1 MILSLLPFDELV
13 FQPQTKG
20 LDEWRA
26 RLDTRPLVRSWDGRL
41 RRDLEAEAVAAS
53 TSMEGVPVT
62 VEEVRRILAGERPSG
77 VSASDVS
84 LVRGYRGAMEYVQRR
99 ADDVTFEW
107 SPELIKAIQDRV
119 LAGDYRKGAG
129 RYGVGRWVVDSATQ
143 ELIFTP
149 PADELVADL
158 VERMCTRMNTW
169 AAHPAMK
176 SAWIHIASAA
186 VHPFKDGN
194 GRTSRVLASLA
205 MYRGDFR
212 RPEFCSLEEWWG
224 RHKSDYYAAF
234 RCLGTEWDALADV
247 TPFIAAHL
255 AAQLSQVRA
264 LDLRER
270 VNRQVWTALEQIAED
285 AGLPDR
291 AANALWDAFNGRD
304 VLPSFYRRLVDVSEG
319 TGTTDLKMLS
329 SARLLRPEGRTKGR
343 RYLAGPALFS
353 AVAAATGVSTPEPDR
368 SSIGVML
375 ASRLVDR
382 SGLESSRTIDVPK
395 SAATVAVGVLNGTQA
410 AESETEGPAQRTKTT
425 S

>member
-1 MILSLLPFDELV
+1 MDESAL
-13 FQPQTKG
+13 QTQTRE

-26 RLDTRPLVRSWDGRL
+26 RLDTRPFVRSWEGRL

-62 VEEVRRILAGERPSG
+62 IEEVRRILAGERPSG
-77 VSASDVS
+77 VSASDVG
-84 LVRGYRGAMEYVQRR
+84 LVRGYREAMEYIQRR
-99 ADDVTFEW
+99 ADDRTFEW

-129 RYGVGRWVVDSATQ
+129 RYGVGRWVVDSATGQ
-143 ELIFTP
+143 PIFTP
-149 PADELVADL
+149 PGDELVPEL
-158 VERMCTRMNTW
+158 VERVCDQMSTW
-169 AAHPAMK
+169 NAHPAIK
-176 SAWIHIASAA
+176 SAWIHVATAA
-186 VHPFKDGN
+186 IHPFKDGN

-205 MYRGDFR
+205 MYRGEFR

-224 RHKSDYYAAF
+224 RHKGDYYASF
-234 RCLGTEWDALADV
+234 KCLGSEWNASADV
-247 TPFIAAHL
+247 TPFVASHV

-270 VNRQVWTALEQIAED
+270 VNRQVWTALEQIAKD

-319 TGTTDLKMLS
+319 TGTTDLKILS
-329 SARLLRPEGRTKGR
+329 SARLLQPEGRTKGR

-353 AVAAATGVSTPEPDR
+353 AIAAATGVSAPEPDR
-368 SSIGVML
+368 SSIRVML
-375 ASRLVDR
+375 ASRLV
-382 SGLESSRTIDVPK
+382 GGSSVEPG
-395 SAATVAVGVLNGTQA
+395 SALHAPSPPATVAIGVMNAGEA
-410 AESETEGPAQRTKTT
+410 GESQSNESPPRTKT
-425 S
+425 SS

>member
-1 MILSLLPFDELV
+1 VTILPFVEEA
-13 FQPQTKG
+13 FQAQTSE

-62 VEEVRRILAGERPSG
+62 VEEVRRILAGERPAG
-77 VSASDVS
+77 ISASDVG
-84 LVRGYRGAMEYVQRR
+84 LVRGYREAMEYIQRR
-99 ADDVTFEW
+99 ADDRTFEW
-107 SPELIKAIQDRV
+107 SSELIKAIQDRV

-129 RYGVGRWVVDSATQ
+129 RYGVSRWVVDSATQ
-143 ELIFTP
+143 QLSFTP
-149 PADELVADL
+149 PADELVPGL
-158 VERMCTRMNTW
+158 VERVCSHMNAW
-169 AAHPAMK
+169 NAHPAMK
-176 SAWIHIASAA
+176 SAWIHVATAA
-186 VHPFKDGN
+186 IHPFKDGN

-205 MYRGDFR
+205 MYRGEFR

-224 RHKSDYYAAF
+224 RHKGDYYASF
-234 RCLGTEWDALADV
+234 KCLGSEWNASADV
-247 TPFIAAHL
+247 TPFVAAHI

-270 VNRQVWTALEQIAED
+270 VNRQVWTALEQIAKD

-319 TGTTDLKMLS
+319 TGTTDLKILS
-329 SARLLRPEGRTKGR
+329 SARLLEPEGRTKGR

-353 AVAAATGVSTPEPDR
+353 AIAAATGVSTSEPDR

-375 ASRLVDR
+375 ASRLVDGSR
-382 SGLESSRTIDVPK
+382 VEPSSALTPSPPATTAIGVMSGGGAR
-395 SAATVAVGVLNGTQA
+395 
-410 AESETEGPAQRTKTT
+410 ESESNDSVPRTRT
-425 S
+425 SS